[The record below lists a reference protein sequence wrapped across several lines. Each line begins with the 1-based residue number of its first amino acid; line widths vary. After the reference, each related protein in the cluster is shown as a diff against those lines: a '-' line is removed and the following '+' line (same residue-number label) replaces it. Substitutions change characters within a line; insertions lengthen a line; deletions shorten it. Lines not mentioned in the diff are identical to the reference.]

1 MIEEKT
7 IPSEIVGRL
16 RQGGRVLISSHVSPD
31 GDSIGSQLAMY
42 DLCKLC
48 NCEPMIVNH
57 DSAVPRYLFLAK
69 HGLVDV
75 YSTDKTYPR
84 FDCAVLL
91 EAPEISRIGDVQKLL
106 HPDCFVIN
114 IDHHADNVGYGQI
127 NYVNAKAEAVGMLV
141 YDLFHEAGLPIT
153 RDNADELFTAILTDT
168 GRFRFSNT
176 TSAAMRLAADLLD
189 VGANPKRIGDAL
201 YACYSEQQMR
211 LIGELMASMEIHH
224 NGRTCLLLSDRRL
237 RDKHRGDAD
246 EVEGLV
252 DYSLYTCG
260 VKVGALLRE
269 LEPNRTKISLRSH
282 GEVDVSAIA
291 RVHGGGGH
299 HNAAGCH
306 LNYHFTQAKSILLEQ
321 IEKALPA

>member
-1 MIEEKT
+1 MSEEKT
-7 IPSEIVGRL
+7 ILSKIVGRL

-31 GDSIGSQLAMY
+31 GDSIGSQLSMY

-69 HGLVDV
+69 HGLVNV
-75 YSTDKTYPR
+75 YGSGKTYPR

-106 HPDCFVIN
+106 DPDCLVIN
-114 IDHHADNVGYGQI
+114 IDHHADNTRYGQI
-127 NYVNAKAEAVGMLV
+127 NYVDAKAEAVGMMV
-141 YDLFHEAGLPIT
+141 YALFHEAGLPIT

-176 TSAAMRLAADLLD
+176 TSSAMRLAADLLD
-189 VGANPKRIGDAL
+189 VGANPTKISDAL
-201 YACYSEQQMR
+201 YACYREQQLRMIGD
-211 LIGELMASMEIHH
+211 LIASMEIHH

-237 RDKHRGDAD
+237 REKYNGDAD
-246 EVEGLV
+246 EVEGLA

-260 VKVGALLRE
+260 IKVGALLRE
-269 LEPNRTKISLRSH
+269 LEPDHTKISLRSH

-299 HNAAGCH
+299 RNAAGCH
-306 LNYHFTQAKSILLEQ
+306 LNHPFEQAKSILIEQ
-321 IEKALPA
+321 IEKAMPA